1 MLLQLLVK
9 KEWLYEDLTC
19 QLVLEELSIL
29 NENDDDEDF
38 PPPVQNAR
46 IAVTERKFVVVT
58 SDTLR
63 IRTYR

>member
-29 NENDDDEDF
+29 NENDDDKDF
-38 PPPVQNAR
+38 PPPGQRQDNNT
-46 IAVTERKFVVVT
+46 I
-58 SDTLR
+58 
-63 IRTYR
+63 IIIIIM